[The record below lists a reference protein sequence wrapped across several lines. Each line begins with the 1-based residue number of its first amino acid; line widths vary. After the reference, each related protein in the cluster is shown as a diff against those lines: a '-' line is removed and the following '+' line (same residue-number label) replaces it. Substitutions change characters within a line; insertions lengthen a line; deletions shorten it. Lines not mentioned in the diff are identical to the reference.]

1 MRMPGRRENSG
12 SGRRQ
17 KFRKFLWTKLVKA
30 NIMAN
35 RLEIANLRKRNT
47 MRELR
52 ENSPEE
58 KIRELLCQNA
68 PVLTGLKPSAIIN
81 VSEREYSLL
90 CRLFTGSSLKLRP
103 LFFDGRVSLILYR
116 EEKLRALLRDCGR
129 RRFLV
134 GIERC
139 YEELDMESV
148 LCTFRQRFRA
158 FKERRIP
165 FPHELGILLGYPPE
179 DVRSYIEKEGND
191 ALVTGYWKV
200 YHDLPSA
207 LRTFQAYDVSIQS
220 FRLMLQHGVPIER
233 LLDICPERSVEVA

>member
-1 MRMPGRRENSG
+1 
-12 SGRRQ
+12 
-17 KFRKFLWTKLVKA
+17 
-30 NIMAN
+30 
-35 RLEIANLRKRNT
+35 

-179 DVRSYIEKEGND
+179 DVRGFIEHRAADCKCVGC
-191 ALVTGYWKV
+191 WKV
-200 YHDLPSA
+200 YGDA
-207 LRTFQAYDVSIQS
+207 ETARKTFRQYKKCTEVYCKEWRKGAS
-220 FRLMLQHGVPIER
+220 LQQLI
-233 LLDICPERSVEVA
+233 VAG